1 MPKSSGLGCMTD
13 LLITKPTYMRDNKIL
28 IIEDCDEVRTL
39 IRKQLETC
47 YQVLECPTGAM
58 GWEMTL
64 REQPD
69 LIITDV
75 MMPQMSG
82 LELCRLLKTDE
93 RTNHIPVIMVTAGN
107 TLEQQVKGLESGAD
121 IYLTKPFNILVLR
134 NYISNLLRL
143 GEMLR
148 RSYSRKIFLEPLAIE
163 VGTVGQNFIDEVI
176 RVAETKLGKV
186 NFNITGLARD
196 MGMSKAAFYKKF
208 NASTTISPGQLI
220 KSMRLKKAA
229 MLLSQEKSSITTI
242 AWEVGFSERKYFSK
256 EFKKRFGKSPSEYV
270 ACMKNNAHT
279 PVNFEISY
287 RDI

>member
-1 MPKSSGLGCMTD
+1 
-13 LLITKPTYMRDNKIL
+13 MRDNKIL
-28 IIEDCDEVRTL
+28 IVEDCDEIRTL

-47 YQVLECPTGAM
+47 YKVFESATGAV
-58 GWEMTL
+58 GWETAL

-75 MMPQMSG
+75 EMPQMCG
-82 LELCRLLKTDE
+82 LELCRQLKTDE
-93 RTNHIPVIMVTAGN
+93 RTSHIPVIMVTAGD
-107 TLEQQVKGLESGAD
+107 TQEQQAKGLESGAD
-121 IYLTKPFNILVLR
+121 IYLTKPFNIQVLR

-143 GEMLR
+143 REMLR

-163 VGTVGQNFIDEVI
+163 VGSVEQNFIEEVMKVI
-176 RVAETKLGKV
+176 EARLGKV

-229 MLLSQEKSSITTI
+229 MLLSQEKGNITTI

-270 ACMKNNAHT
+270 AGVKNNTHT
-279 PVNFEISY
+279 PVNFEILL
-287 RDI
+287 